1 MSLLCRIGGHEAASG
16 ETYNSGYWFS
26 RCRRCRRDMLRAGG
40 GWALVP
46 PGHRVVWRAGAG
58 DHSLAT
64 DFGHVLPIVHPAANL
79 PMVRPPFAS
88 WSRSLVGRRA
98 AATAGAGAEPE
109 AAEREAKAP
118 YPMLLVLATIVGT
131 GLQCLFGVG
140 R

>member
-1 MSLLCRIGGHEAASG
+1 MSLLCMIGGHEAATG

-26 RCRRCRRDMLRAGG
+26 RCRRCRRDMLRSAGA
-40 GWALVP
+40 WALVP
-46 PGHRVVWRAGAG
+46 RGHRVVWRAGVG

-88 WSRSLVGRRA
+88 WSRSLVGRRLA
-98 AATAGAGAEPE
+98 SEAEAEPE
-109 AAEREAKAP
+109 AAERAAKAP

-131 GLQCLFGVG
+131 GLQCLFGGG